1 MKETGDIIYRK
12 QATGKLLFQ
21 RNGESTAVDF
31 GNVRMFKHT
40 ANVERTKTSVARKGY
55 VEIVDERPSQIEHRW
70 TVGLDE
76 ELPDLTRLQ
85 LLAGVGTTVTQPSGS
100 DTAEQFTDVK
110 KGQVILLANQ
120 DVSNVVVEVSAAAKA
135 EGTDYTLDAKAGII
149 TILRNGTIA
158 DAATV
163 DVTYDHASVQ
173 TLEHKSNAETTV
185 KGTAYF
191 DEYDQ
196 HSEQP
201 RARYTFPAQ
210 VFMSNRGDNDGKK
223 LSEFEVE
230 LLATGQIVR
239 RARVIA

>member
-12 QATGKLLFQ
+12 QATGKLLFK
-21 RNGESTAVDF
+21 RNGETTAIDF
-31 GNVRMFKHT
+31 GNVRMHKHT

-55 VEIVDERPSQIEHRW
+55 VEVVDERPSQIEHRW

-76 ELPDLTRLQ
+76 ELPDLTRLN
-85 LLAGVGTTVTQPSGS
+85 LLAGAGTTVTQGSG
-100 DTAEQFTDVK
+100 TEATEAFTSVK
-110 KGQVILLANQ
+110 KGQVIILGKQ
-120 DVSNVVVEVSAAAKA
+120 DLSNVTVEVASVAKT
-135 EGTDYTLDAKAGII
+135 EGTDYTVDAKAGTI
-149 TILRNGTIA
+149 TILRNGTIS

-163 DVTYDHASVQ
+163 DVTYDHAAVE
-173 TLEHKSNAETTV
+173 TLEHKSNAELTV

-196 HSEQP
+196 NSELP

-210 VFMSNRGDNDGKK
+210 VIVSNRGDNDGKK
-223 LSEFEVE
+223 HSEFEVE

-239 RARVIA
+239 RGRVIA

>member
-12 QATGKLLFQ
+12 QATGKLLFK
-21 RNGESTAVDF
+21 RNGESTAIDF
-31 GNVRMFKHT
+31 GNVRMHKHT
-40 ANVERTKTSVARKGY
+40 ANVERTKTAVARKGY
-55 VEIVDERPSQIEHRW
+55 VEIVDERPAQIEHRW

-85 LLAGVGTTVTQPSGS
+85 LLAGAGTTVSQGSG
-100 DTAEQFTDVK
+100 TAATESFTSVK
-110 KGQVILLANQ
+110 KGQVIILAKQ
-120 DVSNVVVEVSAAAKA
+120 DVSNVEVEVATVAKTL
-135 EGTDYTLDAKAGII
+135 GTDYTVDAKAGVI
-149 TILRNGTIA
+149 TLLRGGTIA

-163 DVTYDHASVQ
+163 DVTYDHAAVE
-173 TLEHKSNAETTV
+173 TLEHKGNAELTV

-196 HSEQP
+196 HSELP

-210 VFMSNRGDNDGKK
+210 VVVSNRGDNDGKK

-239 RARVIA
+239 RGRVDA